1 MGEPFCIFWFSFFG
15 RGTFFYISFEKYC
28 ACIKFALLLIIY
40 IAIAIVIVI
49 IIILYKNMLIYNK
62 DYRYFI

>member
-28 ACIKFALLLIIY
+28 ALSLLLLIIY
-40 IAIAIVIVI
+40 IVIVIVI